1 MKVTATPNSSNLS
14 IHDVA
19 CSLNI
24 LNMMSSPPK
33 TNINQSLLKRQG
45 VINNALSKRILL
57 ILYEFWVKNSS
68 LGNDQDT
75 NITLRGGKDMYDFL
89 LTEEE
94 KKLQEEVRRFVKE
107 RVPSSLIRA
116 MDTDQV
122 KYPKE
127 YVESLSAQNLLGLR
141 FSKEWGGRGM
151 KWTGEVAAIEEIG
164 VLGSGLTCLYS
175 LVSICGEAIHHFGTP
190 EQKAKYLKPTLEGK
204 LCCAEA
210 LTEPRGGSDFFG
222 ATTIAKKDGDH
233 YILNGQKRF
242 VVGAEGADYFLVYAK
257 TAPEAESHQSISCFI
272 VERDMGVEV
281 KHVYGLLGSRGG
293 GTGRLYFRDTK
304 VPAKNLVGPLNGG
317 FLVFNKMMIPERL
330 TTAAGALGM
339 ARCCLE
345 IATRYSDR
353 RKAFGET
360 IRKFEAVSFKVADSI
375 SKLDAARS
383 LVYVTAKHVDEGLDS
398 RRMVS
403 EAKKISTEMLWE
415 VVNHSMQ
422 VMGGIGYTNV
432 YPIERFFRDARLQM
446 IWTGTNEIMNL
457 LIQHEFY
464 REVLK
469 KESDARDVEKDAID
483 LEGEEEKVYE

>member
-1 MKVTATPNSSNLS
+1 
-14 IHDVA
+14 
-19 CSLNI
+19 
-24 LNMMSSPPK
+24 
-33 TNINQSLLKRQG
+33 
-45 VINNALSKRILL
+45 
-57 ILYEFWVKNSS
+57 
-68 LGNDQDT
+68 
-75 NITLRGGKDMYDFL
+75 MYDFL
-89 LTEEE
+89 LKEEE
-94 KKLQEEVRRFVKE
+94 KKLQEEVRRFVREK
-107 RVPSSLIRA
+107 VSSSLIRA
-116 MDTDQV
+116 MDADQV

-127 YVESLSAQNLLGLR
+127 YVESLAAQNLLGLR

-164 VLGSGLTCLYS
+164 VLGSGMTCLYS

-233 YILNGQKRF
+233 YLLNGQKRF

-257 TAPEAESHQSISCFI
+257 TAPEAAPHKSISCFI

-317 FLVFNKMMIPERL
+317 FLVFNQMMIPERL

-375 SKLDAARS
+375 AKLDAARS
-383 LVYVTAKHVDEGLDS
+383 LVYVTARHVDEGLDS

-403 EAKKISTEMLWE
+403 EAKKTSTEMLWE
-415 VVNHSMQ
+415 VVNNSMQ

-464 REVLK
+464 RETLK
-469 KESDARDVEKDAID
+469 RESDARDVEKDAND